1 MSRES
6 SYSAAGRACSQ
17 VEAAAD
23 EIQSAVNSLNA
34 RVDTIAFYWKG
45 ESGTAMNEGLTALIE
60 RAAALAKRANQL
72 SSQMRASQRYD
83 YSLWPEEES

>member
-60 RAAALAKRANQL
+60 RATALAKRANQL

>member
-6 SYSAAGRACSQ
+6 SYFAAGKACSQ
-17 VEAAAD
+17 VEAAAN
-23 EIQSAVNSLNA
+23 EIQNAINSLNA
-34 RVDTIAFYWKG
+34 QIGTIEFYWKG
-45 ESGTAMNEGLTALIE
+45 ESGSAMNEGLTALIE
-60 RAAALAKRANQL
+60 KAMGLVRHTKQL

>member
-6 SYSAAGRACSQ
+6 SYSAAGRSCSQ

-23 EIQSAVNSLNA
+23 GIQNAINSLNA
-34 RVDTIAFYWKG
+34 RIGTIDFYWKG
-45 ESGTAMNEGLTALIE
+45 ESGSAMNEGLTALIE
-60 RAAALAKRANQL
+60 KATALVQRTNQL

-83 YSLWPEEES
+83 FSLWPEEET

>member
-17 VEAAAD
+17 VESAAD
-23 EIQSAVNSLNA
+23 ELQNAINSLNA
-34 RVDTIAFYWKG
+34 RLGTIEFYWQG
-45 ESGTAMNEGLTALIE
+45 EAGTAMNEGLTAWI
-60 RAAALAKRANQL
+60 AKANTLVQRVNQL
-72 SSQMRASQRYD
+72 SSQMKASQSYD